1 MRKRDLCDSTPS
13 PGPFPEASGK
23 VSAFPGIQIKPRTL
37 ATNEVSSHYLLGTTS
52 VSLCFC
58 GRFIFSIIRILAH
71 SDFDAIALTLKRS
84 FLDGFGNL
92 F

>member
-23 VSAFPGIQIKPRTL
+23 GSACPGIQIKPRTL

-52 VSLCFC
+52 VSLVSSVV
-58 GRFIFSIIRILAH
+58 RK
-71 SDFDAIALTLKRS
+71 DLKRLPGS
-84 FLDGFGNL
+84 RNNFLPKLIKQRFKADSRSVAE
-92 F
+92 